1 MGIIKGILTR
11 KRIREGSKIIDL
23 VITPDKKRQV
33 YLEYHLR
40 KKNKKNKIM
49 NISLISEIE
58 VEYDEI
64 AIEKTGIGNT
74 LIINKIKVL

>member
-23 VITPDKKRQV
+23 VLTPDKKRQV

-58 VEYDEI
+58 VEYEEI

>member
-40 KKNKKNKIM
+40 KKNRKNKIM

-58 VEYDEI
+58 VEYEEI

>member
-58 VEYDEI
+58 VEYEEI